1 MRIGDIRIVLIA
13 PLRTGNLFALDLNT
27 GTIIL
32 LGVYVMCIQFIDIIM
47 HYSRII
53 IILMYR
59 YWLMVMNTANM
70 SKLNKQIFGDYK
82 LYNILKRL

>member
-13 PLRTGNLFALDLNT
+13 RLRTGNLFAFDLNT

-32 LGVYVMCIQFIDIIM
+32 LGVYVMCIQFIDIIT

-59 YWLMVMNTANM
+59 YWLLVMNTANM

-82 LYNILKRL
+82 LYIIY